1 MPIVPNARITP
12 ESNGH
17 FQAGFPAK
25 RQPLTSGQN
34 GTPEW
39 QPSRVAF
46 AEPAPDMHFKEWL
59 KMTKEQRRN
68 PRFECSGTASV
79 QIVAEDPPCP
89 GKIVNVSAGGCL
101 IVLQRPQSV
110 SQDTMVELTFKVN
123 DLLFRVWGKVR
134 AVRSDT
140 AIGFEFPLL
149 SERVRKRLEDLIEQL
164 IEDFLTRN
172 PIKGAK
178 EQRRYPRIGC
188 TGTAGIKLAAGEEF
202 YPAKIVNLSAGG
214 CLMVLQKPQPLPQDA
229 LVELTF
235 HINNLPFHVQGQV
248 KSARSE
254 TRIGFEFPQ
263 LSKNAR
269 RQLEDL
275 VDELIG
281 NVVKRFAQR
290 TELS

>member
-1 MPIVPNARITP
+1 
-12 ESNGH
+12 
-17 FQAGFPAK
+17 
-25 RQPLTSGQN
+25 
-34 GTPEW
+34 
-39 QPSRVAF
+39 
-46 AEPAPDMHFKEWL
+46 MHLKGWL

-68 PRFECSGTASV
+68 PRFECSGTASI
-79 QIVAEDPPCP
+79 QTAADEPPCP

-123 DLLFRVWGKVR
+123 DLVFRVWGKVR

-188 TGTAGIKLAAGEEF
+188 TGTAGIKLQAGEAF

-235 HINNLPFHVQGQV
+235 HINNLPFHLQGQV
-248 KSARSE
+248 KALRSD
-254 TRIGFEFPQ
+254 TRVGFEFPQ
-263 LSKNAR
+263 LAPRVR

-281 NVVKRFAQR
+281 NVVKRFAER